1 MKLVSSEFIGAI
13 LDTIREHF
21 APAEEATSVRVA
33 ISGAAQWANGTLPP
47 DRAPEPEPELQPN
60 YPPPPPP
67 PPLGAPGIEQSVVTG
82 ALPPPP
88 PPPPQPRS
96 EATTAVPALRG
107 PDTAIDQARARLR
120 KTAGPPPR
128 PIVALVDHATE
139 TLAPRVPYM
148 AAFSE
153 ARAAGFSGAVSH
165 TNGTEPTGACSSAS
179 VKVLVLQKCTVDA
192 NELDATLADAQ
203 QTDKSGRPVDIVV
216 LPEGALHEAGE
227 PTRAGNATLRE
238 LSAVVAK
245 HRCWAVLG
253 TMIEIVKAGRGAV
266 GTIGRAETE
275 DKFYATAVVVGPDG
289 EVAHT
294 YRKRAIPSDDGTMSM
309 GTSVGVFETEFGK
322 VGILICYDSEDDT
335 IVQELL
341 DEDPVLIIN
350 PIHISA
356 GRTGGA
362 GGVTDQT
369 LAKWR
374 TACDHM
380 SRRMDYLVATS
391 KSCCG
396 WIRADQPYPV
406 GLGSSMA
413 IGRFETQF
421 VPVMTDAI
429 WPLQISL
436 DPRRTLLAPPPRRS
450 RTDKWDNCGTR
461 YHRRSIALPAK
472 ANGVAPVS
480 CMFVEACGA
489 KDTGPAGHMGKLNVT
504 YSDGSQDLLAISQ
517 LRVEQVDAAAPTDT
531 DETSLLSGAERDARE
546 HLQQLLQEGLTAS
559 HSPGSDFA
567 APVRL
572 EPPAAAEDQARQGF
586 YLHSSPVSSG
596 LLNLC
601 RWERDGAGQLQADP
615 HHSFEAGP
623 LGASAVAYDWRRG
636 RLAMISANPLRTL
649 IRDRA
654 CVMEQQQRQE
664 TATSSAAMP
673 KRPVA
678 SLGIARHRFVASI
691 LTISQHRHPVSLSE
705 LLA

>member
-1 MKLVSSEFIGAI
+1 M
-13 LDTIREHF
+13 
-21 APAEEATSVRVA
+21 
-33 ISGAAQWANGTLPP
+33 
-47 DRAPEPEPELQPN
+47 
-60 YPPPPPP
+60 
-67 PPLGAPGIEQSVVTG
+67 
-82 ALPPPP
+82 
-88 PPPPQPRS
+88 
-96 EATTAVPALRG
+96 
-107 PDTAIDQARARLR
+107 RARLR

-128 PIVALVDHATE
+128 PSVALADHASE

-148 AAFSE
+148 SAFCE
-153 ARAAGFSGAVSH
+153 ARAAGFSGAVTH
-165 TNGTEPTGACSSAS
+165 TSGTKLTDAS
-179 VKVLVLQKCTVDA
+179 VKVLVLQKCTVGA
-192 NELDATLADAQ
+192 AELDATLADAR

-227 PTRAGNATLRE
+227 PTRGGNATLCE
-238 LSAVVAK
+238 LCAVVAQ

-253 TMIEIVKAGRGAV
+253 TMIEVVKAERAAVGAV
-266 GTIGRAETE
+266 GRAETE
-275 DKFYATAVVVGPDG
+275 DKLYATAVVVGPDG

-294 YRKRAIPSDDGTMSM
+294 YRKRAIPSDDGIMSK
-309 GTSVGVFETEFGK
+309 GTSVGAFETEFGK
-322 VGILICYDSEDDT
+322 IGVLICYDSEDDT

-341 DEDPVLIIN
+341 DVDPVLIIN

-362 GGVTDQT
+362 GGVADQT

-396 WIRADQPYPV
+396 WIRADQPYPI

-429 WPLQISL
+429 WPLQIPL
-436 DPRRTLLAPPPRRS
+436 DPRRTLIAPSPRRS

-461 YHRRSIALPAK
+461 YHRRSIVLPAK
-472 ANGVAPVS
+472 ANGVAPVG
-480 CMFVEACGA
+480 CMFVEVCDA
-489 KDTGPAGHMGKLNVT
+489 KHTGPAGHMGKLCVT
-504 YSDGSQDLLAISQ
+504 YSDGSHDLVLISQ
-517 LRVEQVDAAAPTDT
+517 LRVEQAAVAAPIDT
-531 DETSLLSGAERDARE
+531 DETSVLSDAERDARE
-546 HLQQLLQEGLTAS
+546 HFQMLLQEGLTTS
-559 HSPGSDFA
+559 HSRCSDFA

-601 RWERDGAGQLQADP
+601 RWERDGAGQLRVDP

-623 LGASAVAYDWRRG
+623 LGASAFAYDWRRG
-636 RLAMISANPLRTL
+636 RLAMISASPLRSS
-649 IRDRA
+649 
-654 CVMEQQQRQE
+654 QWKE
-664 TATSSAAMP
+664 TATSSAAAM
-673 KRPVA
+673 RPVG

-691 LTISQHRHPVSLSE
+691 LTISQHRHPVSLTE